1 MPDSRSGLRLLSY
14 NIQAGVGTNRY
25 REYLTHGWK
34 HLLPHRDQEE
44 NLEKIASLIKAFDI
58 VGLQEVDLGSFRSRY
73 FNQVTALA
81 ELGDFPFSHSQTN
94 RRMGR
99 IAQLGLGILSRKEI
113 IEVGEIKLPGS
124 PGRGALLLRLG
135 TESCPLI
142 VVIVHLALGQR
153 ARMTQ
158 VNFLG
163 RLLREYD
170 TVVLMGDLNCPAD
183 SREIRLLSD
192 LAGLSNPS
200 NGANTFPSWR
210 PIRNLDHILVSRG
223 IAVKDVKVLPHQLS
237 DHLPISLRIE
247 WPPLQHRV
255 NKPKAVSTA
264 PVF

>member
-1 MPDSRSGLRLLSY
+1 MPTPEDRNALRLLSY
-14 NIQAGVGTNRY
+14 NIQAGAGTNRY
-25 REYLTHGWK
+25 REYLIHGWK
-34 HLLPHRDQEE
+34 HLLPHRDRDE
-44 NLEKIASLIKAFDI
+44 NLEKIASLTKGFDI

-99 IAQLGLGILSRKEI
+99 IAQLGLGVLSRREI

-135 TESCPLI
+135 KECHSLII
-142 VVIVHLALGQR
+142 VVVHLALGQR

-170 TVVLMGDLNCPAD
+170 NVVLMGDLNCPAD

-192 LAGLSNPS
+192 LAGLTNTS
-200 NGANTFPSWR
+200 NGVNTFPSWR
-210 PIRNLDHILVSRG
+210 PIRNLDHILVSSG
-223 IAVKDVKVLPHQLS
+223 ITVEGVKVLPHQLS
-237 DHLPISLRIE
+237 DHLPISLKIDC
-247 WPPLQHRV
+247 PP
-255 NKPKAVSTA
+255 A
-264 PVF
+264 PFA

>member
-1 MPDSRSGLRLLSY
+1 MPSGRSSLRLLSY

-34 HLLPHRDQEE
+34 HLLPHRDREE
-44 NLEKIASLIKAFDI
+44 NLEKIASLIKGFDI

-73 FNQVTALA
+73 FNQVTAIA

-99 IAQLGLGILSRKEI
+99 IAQLGLGVLSRQEI
-113 IEVGEIKLPGS
+113 SEVGEIKLPGA

-135 TESCPLI
+135 KESRPLI

-170 TVVLMGDLNCPAD
+170 NVVLMGDLNCPAD
-183 SREIRLLSD
+183 SREIKLLSD
-192 LAGLSNPS
+192 LAGLSSTS
-200 NGANTFPSWR
+200 NGENTFPSWR
-210 PIRNLDHILVSRG
+210 PVRNLDHILVSSG
-223 IAVKDVKVLPHQLS
+223 ITVKDVKVLPHQLS
-237 DHLPISLRIE
+237 DHLPISLKIE
-247 WPPLQHRV
+247 WPPSPHKLD
-255 NKPKAVSTA
+255 KPKAVNIASA
-264 PVF
+264 